1 MKIKRMTRRKVE
13 AWLYPMRHIFIA
25 MRNGEVDSI
34 GGNAVARISN
44 DDDYVR
50 IEWLVLGFVG
60 LIERVLPGTD
70 CAPLLKVE
78 RRLAAGVL
86 MCVEDIDAALAL
98 LKSIE
103 KPLMGLS
110 VEAVK
115 GAVRTEQI
123 QIEMDALG
131 VAA

>member
-1 MKIKRMTRRKVE
+1 
-13 AWLYPMRHIFIA
+13 MRATFRA
-25 MRNGEVDSI
+25 MRSGEIESIRGYPVTRSAVSDQWERVDFCC
-34 GGNAVARISN
+34 A
-44 DDDYVR
+44 
-50 IEWLVLGFVG
+50 GFRG

-86 MCVEDIDAALAL
+86 MCVEDIDAALVFL
-98 LKSIE
+98 RSIE

-110 VEAVK
+110 VEAVTS
-115 GAVRTEQI
+115 GVRTEQL